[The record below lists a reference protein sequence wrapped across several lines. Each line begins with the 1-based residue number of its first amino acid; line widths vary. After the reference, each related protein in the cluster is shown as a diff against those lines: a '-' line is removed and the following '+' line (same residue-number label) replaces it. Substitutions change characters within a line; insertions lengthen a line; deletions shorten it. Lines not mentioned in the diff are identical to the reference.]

1 MKDKKRGLFSIILD
15 YAGSKKKYYFFSIIT
30 SLISVAAGI
39 IPFYFIASI
48 INKLIEGNKD
58 FNAYTLDII
67 LLLVLFLLKGAF
79 HIISTSLSHIAAYQ
93 TIKGVRKRAID
104 SLALASLGDVK
115 RHNSGSLKNTLCER
129 IDSTETA
136 LAHVIPE
143 FTGNIIGFIGTFIY
157 LCIISWQMALIA
169 LIPFVIGMV
178 AYLSMSIGYEKYW
191 NNCINKTK
199 VLNDTAVEYI
209 NGIEVIKAFGK
220 SESSYEKFKKAAK
233 EGADCFVDWQRNCNI
248 AFSIAMAVAPYTLLA
263 VLPLGG
269 ILYYNNVITLE
280 VLVICVLMSVGLIAP
295 LINSMGHVD
304 DLHKAKTI
312 FGEIDEIVSI
322 DKLERPDKSK
332 ALPKDS
338 SIEIKNVSF
347 GYEDIEVLHDINL
360 DIKANSVVALVGPS
374 GAGKSTI
381 AKLIASLWDP
391 NKGDIYIGGVNI
403 KDLTLEDYNKSV
415 SYVSQNNYLFN
426 VSIMENIKMGNLNA
440 TDEDVIEVC
449 KKCGIHDFI
458 MNLENGY
465 NTVVGDSGSHLS
477 GGERQ
482 RISIARAMMKDSKI
496 VILDE
501 ATAYTDPEN
510 EAIIQKSLSS
520 LIKDKTVIVIAHR
533 LSTIIDS
540 DDIVLVNDGKI
551 EAHGKHNELLAKS
564 ELYKNMWLSH
574 IQGRDGDLND

>member
-1 MKDKKRGLFSIILD
+1 MKKRRGLLSIIFD
-15 YAGSKKKYYFFSIIT
+15 YAGDKKTFYVFSIIT

-48 INKLIEGNKD
+48 INKLVEGNND
-58 FNAYTLDII
+58 FSAYSFDII
-67 LLLVLFLLKGAF
+67 MLVVLFFLKGAF

-115 RHNSGSLKNTLCER
+115 RHNSGSLKSTLCER
-129 IDSTETA
+129 IDSTEVT

-143 FTGNIIGFIGTFIY
+143 FTGSIIGFLGTFIY
-157 LCIISWQMALIA
+157 LTIISWQMGLIA
-169 LIPFVIGMV
+169 LIPLIIGI
-178 AYLSMSIGYEKYW
+178 LSYMTMSIGYEKDW
-191 NNCINKTK
+191 NNCITKTK

-233 EGADCFVDWQRNCNI
+233 EGAECFVNWQRRCNI

-263 VLPLGG
+263 ILPIGG
-269 ILYYNNVITLE
+269 ILFFNNIITLE
-280 VLVICVLMSVGLIAP
+280 VFIICIVMSVGLISP
-295 LINSMGHVD
+295 LITAMGQMD
-304 DLHKAKTI
+304 DIHKAKTI
-312 FGEIDEIVSI
+312 FAEIDEIVSI
-322 DKLERPDKSK
+322 DKLNRPVVSK
-332 ALPKDS
+332 KLPVDS
-338 SIEIKNVSF
+338 SISIKNVSF
-347 GYEDIEVLHDINL
+347 GYENEEVLHNVSL
-360 DIKANSVVALVGPS
+360 EIKANSQIALVGPS

-403 KDLTLEDYNKSV
+403 KDLTLEDYNRQV

-426 VSIMENIKMGNLNA
+426 VSIMENIRMGNLNA
-440 TDEDVIEVC
+440 ADEEVIEVC

-482 RISIARAMMKDSKI
+482 RISIARAMMKNSKI

-510 EAIIQKSLSS
+510 EAIIQRSLAS

-540 DDIVLVNDGKI
+540 DDIVLVNNGVI
-551 EAHGKHNELLAKS
+551 EAHGKHKELLANSK
-564 ELYKNMWLSH
+564 LYKSMWLSH
-574 IQGRDGDLND
+574 IEGKDGDLDD

>member
-1 MKDKKRGLFSIILD
+1 MKRRGLFSIIFD
-15 YAGSKKKYYFFSIIT
+15 YAGAKKKYYVFSIIT
-30 SLISVAAGI
+30 SLISVTAGI
-39 IPFYFIASI
+39 SPFYFIASI
-48 INKLIEGNKD
+48 INKLIEGRNE
-58 FNAYTLDII
+58 FSAYSLDSI
-67 LLLVLFLLKGAF
+67 LLLVLFFLKGAF
-79 HIISTSLSHIAAYQ
+79 HIVSTSLSHIAAYQ

-115 RHNSGSLKNTLCER
+115 SHNSGSLKNTLCER
-129 IDSTETA
+129 IDSTEVA
-136 LAHVIPE
+136 LAHIIPE
-143 FTGNIIGFIGTFIY
+143 FTGNIIGFLGTFIY
-157 LCIISWQMALIA
+157 LMIISWQMGLIA
-169 LIPFVIGMV
+169 LIPFTIGMV
-178 AYLSMSIGYEKYW
+178 SYLTMSIGYEKYW

-220 SESSYEKFKKAAK
+220 SESSYKKFKKAAK
-233 EGADCFVDWQRNCNI
+233 EGADCFVEWQRKCNI
-248 AFSIAMAVAPYTLLA
+248 AFSIAMTVAPYTLLA

-269 ILYYNNVITLE
+269 ILYYHGMITLE
-280 VLVICVLMSVGLIAP
+280 VFVISILMSVGLISP

-312 FGEIDEIVSI
+312 FSEIDEIVSM
-322 DKLERPDKSK
+322 DHLNRPSVSK
-332 ALPKDS
+332 NTPKDS
-338 SIEIKNVSF
+338 SISLKGVSF
-347 GYEDIEVLHDINL
+347 GYEDKEVLHNINL
-360 DIKANSVVALVGPS
+360 DIKANSQIALVGPS

-403 KDLTLEDYNKSV
+403 KDLTLEDYNKMV

-426 VSIMENIKMGNLNA
+426 VSILENIKMGNLNA
-440 TDEDVIEVC
+440 TDEDVIAVC

-465 NTVVGDSGSHLS
+465 NTIVGDSGSHLS

-510 EAIIQKSLSS
+510 EAIIQKSLSA
-520 LIKDKTVIVIAHR
+520 LAEDKTVIVIAHR
-533 LSTIIDS
+533 LSTIIHS
-540 DDIVLVNDGKI
+540 DDIILVNDGII
-551 EAHGKHNELLAKS
+551 EAHGKHEELLEKS

-574 IQGRDGDLND
+574 IAGKDSDLNA

>member
-1 MKDKKRGLFSIILD
+1 MKKRGLFAIIFD
-15 YAGSKKKYYFFSIIT
+15 YAGDKKKYYVFSIIT
-30 SLISVAAGI
+30 SLISVVSGI
-39 IPFYFIASI
+39 IPFYFIADI
-48 INKLIEGNKD
+48 IYKLYSGNMD
-58 FNAYTLDII
+58 FNSYTTDII
-67 LLLVLFLLKGAF
+67 LLLVLFLLKGIF

-115 RHNSGSLKNTLCER
+115 RYNSGSLKNTLCER

-136 LAHVIPE
+136 LAHIIPE

-157 LCIISWQMALIA
+157 LTIISWQMGLIA
-169 LIPFVIGMV
+169 LIPFVIGMI

-199 VLNDTAVEYI
+199 ALNDTAVEYI

-233 EGADCFVDWQRNCNI
+233 EGSDCYVDWQRNCNI

-269 ILYYNNVITLE
+269 LLYYNNIISLE
-280 VLVICVLMSVGLIAP
+280 VFIICVVMSVGLITP
-295 LINSMGHVD
+295 LISSMGHVD
-304 DLHKAKTI
+304 DIHKAKTI
-312 FGEIDEIVSI
+312 FSEIDEIVSI
-322 DKLERPDKSK
+322 NRLNRPNISK
-332 ALPKDS
+332 ELPKDS

-347 GYEDIEVLHDINL
+347 GYEDKEVLHNINL
-360 DIKANSVVALVGPS
+360 SIKSNNVVALVGPS

-391 NKGDIYIGGVNI
+391 NNGDIYIGGINI
-403 KDLTLEDYNKSV
+403 KDLALEDYNKMV

-426 VSIMENIKMGNLNA
+426 VSIMENIKMGNLDA
-440 TDEDVIEVC
+440 TDSYVIEVC

-465 NTVVGDSGSHLS
+465 DTIVGDSGSHLS

-496 VILDE
+496 IILDE

-520 LIKDKTVIVIAHR
+520 LIENKTVIVIAHR
-533 LSTIIDS
+533 LSTIINS

-551 EAHGKHNELLAKS
+551 ETHGRHNELLANSK
-564 ELYKNMWLSH
+564 LYKNMWLSH
-574 IQGRDGDLND
+574 IEGRDGDLND

>member
-1 MKDKKRGLFSIILD
+1 MKKRGLFSIILD
-15 YAGSKKKYYFFSIIT
+15 YAGDKKKYYIFSIIT
-30 SLISVAAGI
+30 SLISVASGI

-48 INKLIEGNKD
+48 INKLIAGNKD

-104 SLALASLGDVK
+104 SLAYASLGDVK

-129 IDSTETA
+129 IDSTETT
-136 LAHVIPE
+136 LAHIIPE
-143 FTGNIIGFIGTFIY
+143 FTGNIIGFLGTFVY
-157 LCIISWQMALIA
+157 LTIISWQMGLVA
-169 LIPFVIGMV
+169 LIPLVIGMI
-178 AYLSMSIGYEKYW
+178 AYMTMSIGYEKYW

-220 SESSYEKFKKAAK
+220 SESSYEKFKTAAK
-233 EGADCFVDWQRNCNI
+233 DGAECFIDWQRNCNI
-248 AFSIAMAVAPYTLLA
+248 AFSIAMTIAPYTLIA
-263 VLPLGG
+263 VLPIGG
-269 ILYYNNVITLE
+269 ILYYNGIISLEILIIT
-280 VLVICVLMSVGLIAP
+280 ILMSIGLITP
-295 LINSMGHVD
+295 LISSMGHVD

-312 FGEIDEIVSI
+312 FSEIDGIVTME
-322 DKLERPDKSK
+322 KLKRPEKSK
-332 ALPKDS
+332 GIPKDCS
-338 SIEIKNVSF
+338 VLLKNVSF
-347 GYEDIEVLHDINL
+347 GYEDKEILHNINL
-360 DIKANSVVALVGPS
+360 EIKPCSKIALVGPS

-391 NKGDIYIGGVNI
+391 NKGDIFIGGINI
-403 KDLTLEDYNKSV
+403 KDLTLEDYNRMV

-426 VSIMENIKMGNLNA
+426 TSIMENIRMGNLDA
-440 TDEDVIEVC
+440 TDEEVIEVC
-449 KKCGIHDFI
+449 KKCGVHDFI

-465 NTVVGDSGSHLS
+465 NTIVGDSGSHLS

-482 RISIARAMMKDSKI
+482 RISIARAMMKNSKI

-520 LIKDKTVIVIAHR
+520 LITDKTVIVIAHR

-540 DDIVLVNDGKI
+540 DDIILVDDGKI
-551 EAHGKHNELLAKS
+551 VDHGKHNELLNKS
-564 ELYKNMWLSH
+564 ILYKNMWLSH
-574 IQGRDGDLND
+574 IEGKDGDLND

>member
-1 MKDKKRGLFSIILD
+1 MKKRGLFNILFD
-15 YAGSKKKYYFFSIIT
+15 YAGPKKKYYIFSILT

-39 IPFYFIASI
+39 IPFYFIASV
-48 INKLIEGNKD
+48 INKLVEGNKD

-67 LLLVLFLLKGAF
+67 MLLTLFFVKGAF

-104 SLALASLGDVK
+104 SLAYASLGDVK
-115 RHNSGSLKNTLCER
+115 ARNSGSLKNTLCER
-129 IDSTETA
+129 IDSTETT

-157 LCIISWQMALIA
+157 LTVISWQMGLIA
-169 LIPFVIGMV
+169 LIPFVIGMIS
-178 AYLSMSIGYEKYW
+178 YMTMSIGYQKFY

-199 VLNDTAVEYI
+199 ILNDTAVEYI

-220 SESSYEKFKKAAK
+220 SESSYEKFKVAAK
-233 EGADCFVDWQRNCNI
+233 EGADCFVNWQRRCNI
-248 AFSIAMAVAPYTLLA
+248 AFSIAMTIAPYTLLA
-263 VLPLGG
+263 TLPIGG
-269 ILYYNNVITLE
+269 ILYFNNMISLE
-280 VLVICVLMSVGLIAP
+280 VFIISIVMSIGLISP
-295 LINSMGHVD
+295 LINAMGHVD
-304 DLHKAKTI
+304 DLQKAKTI

-322 DKLERPDKSK
+322 KRLARPEKSK

-338 SIEIKNVSF
+338 SISIKNVSF
-347 GYEDIEVLHDINL
+347 GYDDKEVLHDVNL
-360 DIKANSVVALVGPS
+360 EIDANSSIALVGPS

-391 NKGDIYIGGVNI
+391 NSGDIYIGGVNI
-403 KDLTLEDYNKSV
+403 KDLTLEDYNKMV

-426 VSIMENIKMGNLNA
+426 VSIKENIKMGNLDA
-440 TDEDVIEVC
+440 TDEEVVDVC

-465 NTVVGDSGSHLS
+465 DTVVGDAGSHLS

-482 RISIARAMMKDSKI
+482 RISIARAMMKNSKI

-510 EAIIQKSLSS
+510 EAIIQKSLSN
-520 LIKDKTVIVIAHR
+520 LVKDKTVIVIAHR
-533 LSTIIDS
+533 LSTIINS
-540 DDIVLVNDGKI
+540 DNIILVNDGRI
-551 EAHGKHNELLAKS
+551 EASGKHKELLAKS
-564 ELYKNMWLSH
+564 MLYKNMWESH
-574 IQGRDGDLND
+574 IAGRDGDLND

>member
-1 MKDKKRGLFSIILD
+1 MKKRRSLLSIIFD
-15 YAGSKKKYYFFSIIT
+15 YAGDKKKFYVFSIIT
-30 SLISVAAGI
+30 SVISVVAGI

-48 INKLIEGNKD
+48 INKLVEGKND
-58 FNAYTLDII
+58 FNDYVFDII
-67 LLLVLFLLKGAF
+67 MLAIFFLLKGAF

-104 SLALASLGDVK
+104 SLAYASLGDVK
-115 RHNSGSLKNTLCER
+115 KHNSGSLKNTLCER
-129 IDSTETA
+129 IDSTEVT

-143 FTGNIIGFIGTFIY
+143 FTGNILGFIGTFIY
-157 LCIISWQMALIA
+157 LTVISWQMGLIA
-169 LIPFVIGMV
+169 LIPFVVGMI
-178 AYLSMSIGYEKYW
+178 AYMTMAIGYEKYW
-191 NNCINKTK
+191 SNCINKTK
-199 VLNDTAVEYI
+199 ILNDTAVEYI

-220 SESSYEKFKKAAK
+220 SEKSYEKFKKAAK

-248 AFSIAMAVAPYTLLA
+248 SFSIAMSIAPYTLLA
-263 VLPLGG
+263 ILPIGG
-269 ILYYNNVITLE
+269 ILFYNNIITLE
-280 VLVICVLMSVGLIAP
+280 TFIICILMSVGLIAP
-295 LINSMGHVD
+295 LITSMGYLD
-304 DLHKAKTI
+304 DIHKAKTI

-322 DKLERPDKSK
+322 NRLDRPKESK
-332 ALPKDS
+332 GIPSDS
-338 SIEIKNVSF
+338 SISIKDVSF
-347 GYEDIEVLHDINL
+347 GYEDEEVLHDINL
-360 DIKANSVVALVGPS
+360 EIKPNSQIALVGPS

-391 NKGDIYIGGVNI
+391 NKGDILIGGVNI
-403 KDLTLEDYNKSV
+403 KDLTLEDYNKLV
-415 SYVSQNNYLFN
+415 SYVSQSNYLFN
-426 VSIMENIKMGNLNA
+426 VSIMENIRMGNLNA
-440 TDEDVIEVC
+440 TDEEVIEVC

-482 RISIARAMMKDSKI
+482 RISIARAMMKNSKI

-510 EAIIQKSLSS
+510 EAIIQRSLAS

-533 LSTIIDS
+533 LSTIVNS
-540 DDIVLVNDGKI
+540 DDIVLVNNGVI
-551 EAHGKHNELLAKS
+551 EAHGTHKELLAKS

-574 IQGRDGDLND
+574 IEGKDGDLDD

>member
-1 MKDKKRGLFSIILD
+1 MKKRGLFSIIFD
-15 YAGSKKKYYFFSIIT
+15 YAGDKKKYYIFSIFT
-30 SLISVAAGI
+30 SLISVASGI

-48 INKLIEGNKD
+48 INKLISGEKE
-58 FNAYTLDII
+58 FNSYVLDII
-67 LLLVLFLLKGAF
+67 MLLVLFFIKGAF

-104 SLALASLGDVK
+104 SLAYASLGDVK

-129 IDSTETA
+129 IDSTEVT

-143 FTGNIIGFIGTFIY
+143 FTGNIIGFFGTFIY
-157 LCIISWQMALIA
+157 LTIISWQMGLIA
-169 LIPFVIGMV
+169 LIPFVIGMIS
-178 AYLSMSIGYEKYW
+178 YMMMSIGYEKDY
-191 NNCINKTK
+191 NNCITKTK

-220 SESSYEKFKKAAK
+220 SEASYEKFKVAAK
-233 EGADCFVDWQRNCNI
+233 EGSECFINWQRRCNI
-248 AFSIAMAVAPYTLLA
+248 AFSIAMTIAPYTMLA
-263 VLPLGG
+263 ILPLGG
-269 ILYYNNVITLE
+269 ILYYFDKITLE
-280 VLVICVLMSVGLIAP
+280 IFIISIVMSIGLISP
-295 LINSMGHVD
+295 LINAMGHVD
-304 DLHKAKTI
+304 DIQKAKTI
-312 FGEIDEIVSI
+312 FAEIDEIVSI
-322 DKLERPDKSK
+322 DRLKRPNISK
-332 ALPKDS
+332 GTPKDS
-338 SIEIKNVSF
+338 SILVKDVSF
-347 GYEDIEVLHDINL
+347 SYDDKEVLHNVNL
-360 DIKANSVVALVGPS
+360 EIKAGSKVALVGPS

-403 KDLTLEDYNKSV
+403 KDLTLEDYNKLV

-426 VSIMENIKMGNLNA
+426 VSIMENIKMGNLAKSN
-440 TDEDVIEVC
+440 EDVIEVC

-465 NTVVGDSGSHLS
+465 DTIVGDSGSHIS

-520 LIKDKTVIVIAHR
+520 LVKDKTLIVIAHR
-533 LSTIIDS
+533 LSTIVDS
-540 DDIVLVNDGKI
+540 DDIILVNDGKI
-551 EAHGKHNELLAKS
+551 ENHGKHDELLNKS
-564 ELYKNMWLSH
+564 ELYKNMWQAH
-574 IQGRDGDLND
+574 IEGRDGDLNA

>member
-1 MKDKKRGLFSIILD
+1 MKRRGLFSIIFD
-15 YAGSKKKYYFFSIIT
+15 YAGAKKKYYVFSIIT
-30 SLISVAAGI
+30 SLISVTAGI
-39 IPFYFIASI
+39 SPFYFIASI
-48 INKLIEGNKD
+48 INKLIEGRNE
-58 FNAYTLDII
+58 FSAYSLDSI
-67 LLLVLFLLKGAF
+67 LLLVLFFLKGAF
-79 HIISTSLSHIAAYQ
+79 HIVSTSFSHTAAYQ

-104 SLALASLGDVK
+104 SLALALLGDVK
-115 RHNSGSLKNTLCER
+115 SHNSVSLKNTLCER
-129 IDSTETA
+129 IDSTEVA
-136 LAHVIPE
+136 LAHIIPE
-143 FTGNIIGFIGTFIY
+143 FTGNIIGFLGTFIY
-157 LCIISWQMALIA
+157 LMIISWQMGLIA
-169 LIPFVIGMV
+169 LIPFTIGMV
-178 AYLSMSIGYEKYW
+178 SYLTMSIGYEKYW

-220 SESSYEKFKKAAK
+220 SESSYKKFKKAAE
-233 EGADCFVDWQRNCNI
+233 EGADCFVEWQRKCNI
-248 AFSIAMAVAPYTLLA
+248 AFSIAMTVAPYTLLA

-269 ILYYNNVITLE
+269 ILYYHGMITLE
-280 VLVICVLMSVGLIAP
+280 VFVISILMSVGLISP

-312 FGEIDEIVSI
+312 FSEIDEIVSM
-322 DKLERPDKSK
+322 DHLNRPSVSK
-332 ALPKDS
+332 NTPKDS
-338 SIEIKNVSF
+338 SISLKGVSF
-347 GYEDIEVLHDINL
+347 GYEDKEVLHNINL
-360 DIKANSVVALVGPS
+360 DIKANSQIALVGPS

-403 KDLTLEDYNKSV
+403 KDLTLEDYNKMV

-426 VSIMENIKMGNLNA
+426 VSILENIKMGNLNA
-440 TDEDVIEVC
+440 TDEYVIAVC

-465 NTVVGDSGSHLS
+465 NTIVGDSGSHLS

-482 RISIARAMMKDSKI
+482 RLSIARAMMKDSKI

-510 EAIIQKSLSS
+510 EAIIQKSLSA
-520 LIKDKTVIVIAHR
+520 LAEDKTVIVIAHR
-533 LSTIIDS
+533 LSTIIHS
-540 DDIVLVNDGKI
+540 DDIILVNDGII
-551 EAHGKHNELLAKS
+551 EAHGKHEELLEKS

-574 IQGRDGDLND
+574 IAGKDSDLNA